1 MGGSENFHF
10 PDYNI
15 TPFHFLILL
24 LYVDGNDE
32 MLQQFEVQYQT
43 AHPEVRSYTRTCKL
57 RWGCKLSASR
67 DFVATFVLNL
77 KKSHAQLWVK
87 IMFLLKIWCQTMAII
102 VDTCLLSILII
113 FLKILTKY
121 QVYVILIYSNFS
133 PEKRGTQ
140 RGGLLDVTMN
150 YNQITY

>member
-43 AHPEVRSYTRTCKL
+43 AHAEVRSYTRTCKL
-57 RWGCKLSASR
+57 SASR
-67 DFVATFVLNL
+67 DFVTTFVLNL
-77 KKSHAQLWVK
+77 KKSHAQLWVN
-87 IMFLLKIWCQTMAII
+87 IIFLLKICYQTIVII
-102 VDTCLLSILII
+102 VDTCII
-113 FLKILTKY
+113 DFFVFINHYT
-121 QVYVILIYSNFS
+121 N
-133 PEKRGTQ
+133 ER
-140 RGGLLDVTMN
+140 
-150 YNQITY
+150 

>member
-1 MGGSENFHF
+1 
-10 PDYNI
+10 
-15 TPFHFLILL
+15 
-24 LYVDGNDE
+24 
-32 MLQQFEVQYQT
+32 
-43 AHPEVRSYTRTCKL
+43 
-57 RWGCKLSASR
+57 
-67 DFVATFVLNL
+67 
-77 KKSHAQLWVK
+77 
-87 IMFLLKIWCQTMAII
+87 MAII

-140 RGGLLDVTMN
+140 RGGLLAVTIN